1 MDKAALVLFFMGCGF
16 LLPWNAFVMASSY
29 FDNLYPGQHI
39 MASLAAW
46 NMGALVATQG
56 LMVIFG
62 SRFPV
67 GFRIV
72 TGFSLL
78 LGALI
83 LAIPT
88 TSISVHLF
96 LVVVLAV
103 GDAVVQG
110 SVYGFAGQISPFHT
124 SAVMSG
130 NGASGTICSVLGLI
144 TAGTVEDNEFAFII
158 FFSLCAVQICFCIVA
173 WFFMRTLDEAQG
185 LGRTCSSATWLK
197 LCCPNKPLQSEVE
210 MEGVTTHT
218 ELQDDTV
225 RHTAVSNQDLEE
237 NPVLELEPSVNQLDV
252 KQAEDAEM
260 TAIFSPRSLNKTKLK
275 VLDNPDAEA
284 VPMPRTTN
292 SSCCDWYS
300 FFTLLGVIAVPAIC
314 VCVNFVITLA
324 VFPGL
329 TVEFEGEAGWGKW
342 YPMLLSTSYNVSDM
356 LGRLVFC
363 LYPDAMTPTKT
374 RVVWLTLP
382 RLGFLPIFIA
392 IGSGSVIISELL
404 GLLLLFSLGFTNGVA
419 STAAMVLA
427 PMCVQNED
435 GKEMASILM
444 TFFLMSGLAVGAAL
458 GNILAEST

>member
-1 MDKAALVLFFMGCGF
+1 MGEAENDMDKAALVLFFMGCGF

-72 TGFSLL
+72 TGFGLL

-83 LAIPT
+83 MAIPT
-88 TSISVHLF
+88 TTISVHLF

-144 TAGTVEDNEFAFII
+144 TSGAVEDNEFAFII
-158 FFSLCAVQICFCIVA
+158 FFSLCAVQICFCILA
-173 WFFMRTLDEAQG
+173 WFYMRTLAEAQG
-185 LGRTCSSATWLK
+185 LGRTCSSSTWLK
-197 LCCPNKPLQSEVE
+197 LCCPNRPQPSEVE
-210 MEGVTTHT
+210 MDGAGTGGHSAVTS
-218 ELQDDTV
+218 E
-225 RHTAVSNQDLEE
+225 DLEE
-237 NPVLELEPSVNQLDV
+237 NPVLELEPSSNQLDV

-260 TAIFSPRSLNKTKLK
+260 AAIFSPRSLNKTKLK
-275 VLDNPDAEA
+275 VLDDPNAEA
-284 VPMPRTTN
+284 VPMPSAVN

-300 FFTLLGVIAVPAIC
+300 FFALLGVIAVPAMC
-314 VCVNFVITLA
+314 VCVNFVITLS

-329 TVEFEGEAGWGKW
+329 TVEFEGEGGWGRW

-356 LGRLVFC
+356 FGRLVFC
-363 LYPDAMTPTKT
+363 VYPDAMTPTKA

-392 IGSGSVIISELL
+392 IGSGSVVLPELL
-404 GLLLLFSLGFTNGVA
+404 GLLLLFLLGFTNGVA

-458 GNILAEST
+458 GNILAESS